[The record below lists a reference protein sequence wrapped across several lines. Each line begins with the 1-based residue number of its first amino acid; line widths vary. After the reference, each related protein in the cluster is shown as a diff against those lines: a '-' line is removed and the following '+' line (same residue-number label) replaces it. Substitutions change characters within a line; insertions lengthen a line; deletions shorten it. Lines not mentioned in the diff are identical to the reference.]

1 MPRGRGGAQ
10 SGLDTAGPGRHPVT
24 GEPPGGVV
32 SPVRAKGCLPDVLD
46 GWCVKGANGPV
57 AAWLRPPRP
66 SAELCGRA
74 RTPNRGAP
82 LRHSVRATV
91 RARRPGTVSG
101 QATAPARQWA
111 APRRATRGECLG
123 ASGGGARSA
132 RGTIL
137 PDRRADTPGRAP
149 ALHRDGGKT
158 PRPRRLPVLCQR
170 LPLNSAGRTTPT
182 AASRGRRQ
190 AARGLPPS
198 QTAWAAVAQA
208 ASPTLPLSLARLP
221 RSPGALASGPP
232 GSLEGGVKNPETQ
245 PPA

>member
-1 MPRGRGGAQ
+1 MGGGRGKR
-10 SGLDTAGPGRHPVT
+10 PGR
-24 GEPPGGVV
+24 
-32 SPVRAKGCLPDVLD
+32 
-46 GWCVKGANGPV
+46 
-57 AAWLRPPRP
+57 AAWLRRD
-66 SAELCGRA
+66 AEACGRA
-74 RTPNRGAP
+74 RTLNRGAP

-111 APRRATRGECLG
+111 APRRATQGRV
-123 ASGGGARSA
+123 SGGEWRWGKERQRHDHRHRRTA
-132 RGTIL
+132 GQT
-137 PDRRADTPGRAP
+137 RRAARQRFTAW
-149 ALHRDGGKT
+149 GKT

-182 AASRGRRQ
+182 WRRPGERRQ

-232 GSLEGGVKNPETQ
+232 RIVGRGEESGDATPKHS
-245 PPA
+245 PA